1 MREIERPSE
10 GLARTTEFLAEVS
23 MTIDHVTLKQ
33 LVGAIFTAAGSH
45 HHEAERIAHYLV
57 EANLVGHDSHGVI
70 QVSRYVERVRAKQ
83 LVPNQTVEI
92 VSENEVMA
100 VLDGQLGFGQV
111 IGEEAMRVALDKCA
125 KFGVSLV
132 ALRNAG
138 HLGRIGDWAEMA
150 ARQGKISIHF
160 VNTSGGG
167 ILVAPHGGKDRRLSA
182 NPIAAGVPVPGGPPI
197 ILDIST
203 CTIAEGKIRVAAN
216 KGTRVPE
223 GAILDGQGNPTTDPQ
238 AFYASPP
245 GAILPLGG
253 HKGFAL
259 GVIVEVLAGALS
271 GGSCSRP
278 GTKVVSNNMLTIVID
293 PARLRARAEFD
304 QDLADFTSWVKS
316 AATVTADG
324 EILMPGEP
332 EHRSRSRRL
341 RDGIPLDE
349 TTWNQLQEVARSLN
363 IPGH

>member
-1 MREIERPSE
+1 
-10 GLARTTEFLAEVS
+10 
-23 MTIDHVTLKQ
+23 MTIDHPTLKQ
-33 LVGAIFTAAGSH
+33 LVMDIFAAAGSH

-57 EANLVGHDSHGVI
+57 EANLVEHDSHGVI
-70 QVSRYVERVRAKQ
+70 QVPRYIERLRAGEISC
-83 LVPNQTVEI
+83 NQTVEI
-92 VSENEVMA
+92 VTENEVLT

-111 IGEEAMRVALDKCA
+111 IGEEAMRIALDKCA
-125 KFGVSLV
+125 KFGLALV
-132 ALRNAG
+132 ALRNSG

-150 ARQGKISIHF
+150 AREGMISIHF

-167 ILVAPHGGKDRRLSA
+167 ILVAPYGGTERRLSA
-182 NPIAAGVPVPGGPPI
+182 DPIAAGVPVPGGPPI

-216 KGTRVPE
+216 QGATVPE
-223 GAILDGQGNPTTDPQ
+223 GSILDGQGRPTIDPQ
-238 AFYASPP
+238 AFYASPK

-293 PARLRARAEFD
+293 PARLRARRDFD
-304 QDLADFTSWVKS
+304 GDVADFTTWVKS
-316 AATVTADG
+316 AATATPDG

-332 EHRSRSRRL
+332 EHRSKVKRL

-349 TTWNQLQEVARSLN
+349 TTWSQLQAVAGSLR
-363 IPGH
+363 IPAR

>member
-1 MREIERPSE
+1 
-10 GLARTTEFLAEVS
+10 
-23 MTIDHVTLKQ
+23 MTIDHATLEQ
-33 LVGAIFTAAGSH
+33 LVRDIFTAAGSH

-70 QVSRYVERVRAKQ
+70 QVSRYVERVRAGL

-92 VSENEVMA
+92 VSENEVLA
-100 VLDGQLGFGQV
+100 VLDGRLGFGQL
-111 IGEEAMRVALDKCA
+111 IGEEAMRIALDKCA
-125 KFGVSLV
+125 KFGLSLV
-132 ALRNAG
+132 TLRNAG

-150 ARQGKISIHF
+150 AREGKVAILF

-167 ILVAPHGGKDRRLSA
+167 ILVAPHGGTERRLSA

-216 KGTRVPE
+216 KGTNIPE
-223 GAILDGQGNPTTDPQ
+223 GCLLDGQGRPTTDPQ

-278 GTKVVSNNMLTIVID
+278 GTKAVSNNLLAIVID
-293 PARLRARAEFD
+293 PPRLRARAGFD
-304 QDLADFTSWVKS
+304 QDLADFTAWVKS
-316 AATVTADG
+316 ARTVAPDG

-332 EHRSRSRRL
+332 EHRSRIERL
-341 RDGIPLDE
+341 RNGIPLDA
-349 TTWNQLQEVARSLN
+349 TTWKQLESVAQSLG
-363 IPGH
+363 IPGHDV

>member
-1 MREIERPSE
+1 
-10 GLARTTEFLAEVS
+10 
-23 MTIDHVTLKQ
+23 MTIDHPTLKQ
-33 LVGAIFTAAGSH
+33 LIQDIFSAAGSH
-45 HHEAERIAHYLV
+45 HHEAERIAHYLAL
-57 EANLVGHDSHGVI
+57 ANLVGHDSHGAI
-70 QVSRYVERVRAKQ
+70 QVPRYIERVRANR

-92 VSENEVMA
+92 VSENEVLA
-100 VLDGQLGFGQV
+100 VLDGRLGFGQV
-111 IGEEAMRVALDKCA
+111 IGEEAMRIALDKCA
-125 KFGVSLV
+125 KFGLSLV
-132 ALRNAG
+132 TLRNSG

-150 ARQGKISIHF
+150 AGEGKVSLHF

-167 ILVAPHGGKDRRLSA
+167 ILVAPHGGTERRLSA

-216 KGTRVPE
+216 KGANVPE
-223 GAILDGQGNPTTDPQ
+223 GCILDGQGRPTTDPQ

-245 GAILPLGG
+245 GAILPFGG

-259 GVIVEVLAGALS
+259 GVIVDVLAGAIS

-278 GTKVVSNNMLTIVID
+278 ETKVASNNMLAIVID
-293 PARLRARAEFD
+293 PARLRARPEFD
-304 QDLADFTSWVKS
+304 QDLADFTAWVKS
-316 AATVTADG
+316 AATVAPDG
-324 EILMPGEP
+324 QILMPGEP
-332 EHRSRSRRL
+332 EHRTKVKRL
-341 RDGIPLDE
+341 REGIPLDA